1 MTSGQLAEAEGVD
14 LTAAKSFKW
23 WHWFDLQTL
32 DVNVPS
38 VGPALL
44 DRISVSVSVADAASA
59 RLLCERKARCHAGNS
74 SGQKHLRAGVECGP
88 RAG

>member
-14 LTAAKSFKW
+14 LAVAKSFKW

-44 DRISVSVSVADAASA
+44 DRISVSVAEAASA
-59 RLLCERKARCHAGNS
+59 RLLCERKVR
-74 SGQKHLRAGVECGP
+74 
-88 RAG
+88 